1 MSESENAFKMN
12 KFLDHLAK
20 GNVEPLPT
28 LGVRCLLTFNILIFS
43 SETAQPNE
51 VKLGR
56 KHQWKVLSKDCSFCP
71 DPSTNMAAISNSC
84 F

>member
-28 LGVRCLLTFNILIFS
+28 LGVNQKQELS
-43 SETAQPNE
+43 MTAMYVNGSGQNE
-51 VKLGR
+51 
-56 KHQWKVLSKDCSFCP
+56 
-71 DPSTNMAAISNSC
+71 
-84 F
+84 